1 MRPAVRIDRENG
13 YPRTTSVTPMRTVD
27 PDLLKAYVFKVWTYK
42 QGEVVSLMVH
52 LGDRLGLYRAMAGGE
67 EFTPEQ
73 LAARTGLAE
82 RMVREWLM
90 GQAAAGL
97 LTRSPEGTYSLEPEG
112 ERVLADDSTVSFA
125 AGAFIG
131 GFPPDQVDGIIE
143 SFRTGMGVTYHDMGE
158 QVARQIDR
166 MNRAWVS
173 TYLLDRVIP
182 RLDGVVDKLEA
193 GAEVAD
199 VGCGG
204 GISVQALARRFPAS
218 NFVGYEP
225 SGRAVA
231 HARRRLEDMDN
242 AALVQAGGEELPAG
256 DRFDLILTLDCMHD
270 VPFPDRVAAAIRGA
284 IKPDGTWLIKDMRCS
299 DVWEKNLKNPM
310 LAMQYGYS
318 VSACL
323 LSGAS
328 AEGGAAL
335 GTLGMPPVVAERIAR
350 GAGFGSFREFGLKD
364 DPMHLYYEVR
374 V

>member
-1 MRPAVRIDRENG
+1 
-13 YPRTTSVTPMRTVD
+13 
-27 PDLLKAYVFKVWTYK
+27 
-42 QGEVVSLMVH
+42 
-52 LGDRLGLYRAMAGGE
+52 
-67 EFTPEQ
+67 
-73 LAARTGLAE
+73 
-82 RMVREWLM
+82 M

-97 LTRSPEGTYSLEPEG
+97 LARSPEGTYSLEPEG
-112 ERVLADDSTVSFA
+112 ERVLADDGTVSFA

-131 GFPPDQVDGIIE
+131 GFPPGQVDGIIE
-143 SFRTGMGVTYHDMGE
+143 SFRTGMGVTYHDMGD

-182 RLDGVVDKLEA
+182 QMHGVVDKLEA

-204 GISVQALARRFPAS
+204 GTSVLAMARRFPAS

-231 HARRRLEDMDN
+231 HARGRLADVEN
-242 AALVQAGGEELPAG
+242 AALVQAGGEELPVG
-256 DRFDLILTLDCMHD
+256 DRFDLVLTLDCMHD
-270 VPFPDRVAAAIRGA
+270 VPFPDRIAAAIRGA
-284 IKPDGTWLIKDMRCS
+284 IKQDGTWLIKDMKCS
-299 DVWEKNLKNPM
+299 EVWEKNLKNPM

-335 GTLGMPPVVAERIAR
+335 GTLGLPPVVAEGIAR